1 LTCALALIVDSD
13 NFLVQ
18 NLRRVRVGL
27 WLVFFLF
34 DTNHLEEAGLNP
46 FDLINDDIC
55 NSLLLM
61 FAQMK
66 LHNLILKVE
75 EHKLELVQE
84 LVIHILRLVVT
95 YDNDAFI

>member
-1 LTCALALIVDSD
+1 
-13 NFLVQ
+13 
-18 NLRRVRVGL
+18 
-27 WLVFFLF
+27 
-34 DTNHLEEAGLNP
+34 
-46 FDLINDDIC
+46 
-55 NSLLLM
+55 M

-95 YDNDAFI
+95 YDNDAFIWIIKNMLENGLSFDYIVNIMLEIVNAMIEKMADDWETDYEW